1 MIDLTTEREADMG
14 KEQLAA
20 LARIIEQQ
28 EAEGLGNVLLGTW
41 TIRYDGQKKAL
52 YFEKCEDGF
61 YCEERPAVV
70 DLEGNVLD
78 RGGPLLQLS

>member
-1 MIDLTTEREADMG
+1 MG

-28 EAEGLGNVLLGTW
+28 LASGPNNAVVGSW
-41 TIRYDGQKKAL
+41 SIRYDGAKQVL

-61 YCEERPAVV
+61 YCEERPAVI
-70 DLEGNVLD
+70 DLQGKVLD
-78 RGGPLLQLS
+78 HGGPILIEEA